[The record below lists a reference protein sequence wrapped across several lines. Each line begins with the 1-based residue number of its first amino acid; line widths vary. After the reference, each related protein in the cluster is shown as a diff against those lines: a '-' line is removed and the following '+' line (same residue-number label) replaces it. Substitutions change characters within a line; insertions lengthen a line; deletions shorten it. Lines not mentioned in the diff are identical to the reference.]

1 MDQGSMDSEGEDL
14 NEQGSSP
21 MRHLTI
27 PFVEDIN
34 LSHAQFLG
42 ILSELKIPLHQRD
55 PVLVDKIFQI
65 LTCNQSKLLRSHNLF
80 NFLLVVQDNIALFEE
95 VQKPDV
101 NIEEECDFGGF
112 TTQGRFVFFLPRQFE
127 MVRQE
132 FREF

>member
-1 MDQGSMDSEGEDL
+1 MDSEGDDL

-34 LSHAQFLG
+34 LSHSQFLA
-42 ILSELKIPLHQRD
+42 ILQELKIPLQSRD

-80 NFLLVVQDNIALFEE
+80 TFLLVV
-95 VQKPDV
+95 
-101 NIEEECDFGGF
+101 
-112 TTQGRFVFFLPRQFE
+112 
-127 MVRQE
+127 
-132 FREF
+132 